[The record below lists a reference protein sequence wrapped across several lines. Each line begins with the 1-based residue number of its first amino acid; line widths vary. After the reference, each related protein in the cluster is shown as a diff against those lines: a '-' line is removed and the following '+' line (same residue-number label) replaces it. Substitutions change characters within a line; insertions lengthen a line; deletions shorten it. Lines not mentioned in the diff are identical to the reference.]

1 MLLFTAL
8 YLVSFSATGETLN
21 GKVVAAPDANTII
34 VLDND
39 YLRQKVTL
47 KSVHMPKGKAVLAG
61 IAQQFLWTLLHGKPV
76 RVEWQSWDKYGRR
89 VGRIFLEDKDVA
101 LVFLREGFA
110 RVNTSRSTQDNSVE
124 LESYLLAEQ
133 EARGQGLGVWRESIL
148 MRGREANPQ

>member
-1 MLLFTAL
+1 MLLLTAL
-8 YLVSFSATGETLN
+8 YFMSFSATGETLN
-21 GKVVAAPDANTII
+21 GKVVAVPDANTII

-89 VGRIFLEDKDVA
+89 VGRVFLEDKDVA
-101 LVFLREGFA
+101 LIFLREGFA
-110 RVNTSRSTQDNSVE
+110 RWAFPVSPDTLCSMMCS
-124 LESYLLAEQ
+124 
-133 EARGQGLGVWRESIL
+133 G
-148 MRGREANPQ
+148 GRYGKQKEVHGRVQT